1 MTKKKPYIN
10 YNFKMTLKMKF
21 YTTLFFILI
30 FSTFSIFSQEKK
42 DIDTY
47 RNEGFFN
54 ITRIGIIPLT
64 NVKSEIRDFG
74 LTVTTLP
81 TNKAIAYSFN
91 TINGYFFSPNFS
103 LGIGI
108 GLDGYHNPNANT
120 MPLFA
125 DVRYYFNDEAKSV
138 YVFADVG
145 SLIKI
150 ENGTR
155 RGSMINL
162 GMGYKFPINKK
173 RFFLVSDISLNHKSI
188 SLDGLKISK
197 STSVIRAT
205 GIMIS
210 LGVIF

>member
-1 MTKKKPYIN
+1 MRLYSV
-10 YNFKMTLKMKF
+10 
-21 YTTLFFILI
+21 FFFVILMS
-30 FSTFSIFSQEKK
+30 FTCSMLSQEKK
-42 DIDTY
+42 DIDVY
-47 RNEGFFN
+47 RNKGFFN

-64 NVKSEIRDFG
+64 SVKSEIRDFG
-74 LTVTTLP
+74 STVTELP
-81 TNKAIAYSFN
+81 ANKAIAYSFN
-91 TINGYFFSPNFS
+91 IINGYFFSPNFS
-103 LGIGI
+103 LGVGV

-125 DVRYYFNDEAKSV
+125 DVRYYFGDKARTT

-155 RGSMINL
+155 KGSMINL

-173 RFFLVSDISLNHKSI
+173 RFFLVSDVSLSHKSI
-188 SLDGLKISK
+188 SLDGMKISK
-197 STSVIRAT
+197 STNVIRAT
-205 GIMIS
+205 GIMMS

>member
-1 MTKKKPYIN
+1 M
-10 YNFKMTLKMKF
+10 
-21 YTTLFFILI
+21 LFFTILMCAI
-30 FSTFSIFSQEKK
+30 FSIVSQEKK
-42 DIDTY
+42 DIDVY

-54 ITRIGIIPLT
+54 ITRIGVIPLT
-64 NVKSEIRDFG
+64 NVKSEVRDFG
-74 LTVTTLP
+74 LTVTDLP
-81 TNKAIAYSFN
+81 ANKAIAYSFN

-125 DVRYYFNDEAKSV
+125 DVRYYFSDEAKSV
-138 YVFADVG
+138 YAFTDVG

-173 RFFLVSDISLNHKSI
+173 RVFFVSDIGLSHKSI
-188 SLDGLKISK
+188 SLDGMKITK